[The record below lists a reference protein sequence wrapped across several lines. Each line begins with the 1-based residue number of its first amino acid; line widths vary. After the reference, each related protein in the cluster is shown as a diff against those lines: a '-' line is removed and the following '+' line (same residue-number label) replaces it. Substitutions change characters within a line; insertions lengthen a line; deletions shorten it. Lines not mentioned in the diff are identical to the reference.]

1 MNTRTLF
8 RLMLLSAVLLMSA
21 GLARAKDNWEEDY
34 DKAAAA
40 AKASGKYMLLDF
52 SGSDW
57 CGWCIKLDREVF
69 SQKEFQDYA
78 KDSLVLVLVDFP
90 RQKKLPAKT
99 VKQNEGLSQKYGIR
113 GYPTIVILGPDGK
126 LVGQT
131 GYQPGGAAAYVTH
144 LKELI
149 GSPAKSSGKAGKSG
163 SK

>member
-1 MNTRTLF
+1 
-8 RLMLLSAVLLMSA
+8 
-21 GLARAKDNWEEDY
+21 
-34 DKAAAA
+34 
-40 AKASGKYMLLDF
+40 MLLDF